1 MTYQFSTTASP
12 FNDETY
18 LEAFVESISTSL
30 PNELKRNLDHLCDL
44 DKTSAQLL
52 EQWRDKQDNCYKGVE
67 DSLVR
72 KFRSD
77 AAGIDT
83 TTSSDI
89 AVGSNTKSDGVDD
102 AADNDTSALPATPSK
117 VDSNQSPDKSPSI
130 SSSDSP
136 TKKKASAC
144 KKCRAKKTRCGVQPF
159 CLNLAAGL
167 DSPNSRQSSSPKKKQ
182 KVKEEEPMP
191 QISQEELTAH
201 LLKRGPPTSKEI
213 NSILLKHNPQYPT
226 QRQDIAEMY
235 NTLQQYSNEKMSTA
249 HQVKSMID
257 MALGRIDRDLAMFER
272 ELKIGSSNNTG
283 GVGGMQGMTSGGHQ
297 QQQSTSYHPQPSSTS
312 SFAPV
317 VPSTTTS
324 IAPTLHRSSGLPPS
338 TSSTQQKKQQPLTQE
353 VEKSTVKST
362 NLAAIKVSPTSTE
375 WILAKILSTENGMHT
390 LSDEDVTSKQIYRLP
405 VGRQVKILED
415 QKRHALTWNR
425 GDDCYAIYPET
436 TSFYRATV
444 STPLHNG
451 YVGVQ
456 FRNDMDANGI
466 THEKAVQLGHIMKRP
481 R

>member
-44 DKTSAQLL
+44 DKTSSQLL
-52 EQWRDKQDNCYKGVE
+52 EQWRDKQDKCYKCAE

-77 AAGIDT
+77 AAGIDSTT
-83 TTSSDI
+83 TTSSDT
-89 AVGSNTKSDGVDD
+89 AVGTT
-102 AADNDTSALPATPSK
+102 NDTPTALPATPSK
-117 VDSNQSPDKSPSI
+117 FDCIQSPEKSP
-130 SSSDSP
+130 DSP

-167 DSPNSRQSSSPKKKQ
+167 DSPNSRQGGSSPKKKQ
-182 KVKEEEPMP
+182 KVEEDPMP
-191 QISQEELTAH
+191 QVSQEKLTAH

-213 NSILLKHNPQYPT
+213 DDTILKHNPQYPA
-226 QRQDIAEMY
+226 QRQEITDMY

-272 ELKIGSSNNTG
+272 ELKIGNSSSGVIG
-283 GVGGMQGMTSGGHQ
+283 GGGIQGMTSGGHQ
-297 QQQSTSYHPQPSSTS
+297 QQQSTLYHPQPSYTS

-317 VPSTTTS
+317 PPSAATS
-324 IAPTLHRSSGLPPS
+324 TAPTLHRSTGLSPT
-338 TSSTQQKKQQPLTQE
+338 TSSCQQKKQQPSTQE

-390 LSDEDVTSKQIYRLP
+390 LSDEDVTSKQVYRLP

>member
-44 DKTSAQLL
+44 DKTSSQLL
-52 EQWRDKQDNCYKGVE
+52 EQWRDKQDNCYKQVE

-77 AAGIDT
+77 AAGIVDT
-83 TTSSDI
+83 TTRSSDT
-89 AVGSNTKSDGVDD
+89 VGSNSKTDDVDGN
-102 AADNDTSALPATPSK
+102 DNDTPTATPSK
-117 VDSNQSPDKSPSI
+117 LDSDQSPEKSPL
-130 SSSDSP
+130 SSDSP

-167 DSPNSRQSSSPKKKQ
+167 ESPNSRQGSSPKKQ
-182 KVKEEEPMP
+182 KVEEDPMP

-213 NSILLKHNPQYPT
+213 NSILLKHNPQYPA
-226 QRQDIAEMY
+226 QRQEITDMY

-272 ELKIGSSNNTG
+272 ELKIGSSE
-283 GVGGMQGMTSGGHQ
+283 GVGGGMQGMTSGSHRQ
-297 QQQSTSYHPQPSSTS
+297 QPSTSYHPQPLSTS

-324 IAPTLHRSSGLPPS
+324 TAPTLHRSSGLPPP
-338 TSSTQQKKQQPLTQE
+338 TSSCQQKKQQPSTQE

-390 LSDEDVTSKQIYRLP
+390 LSDEDVTSKQVYRLP

>member
-1 MTYQFSTTASP
+1 MTYQFNTTASP

-52 EQWRDKQDNCYKGVE
+52 EQWRDKQDNCVKQVE

-83 TTSSDI
+83 TTSSDT
-89 AVGSNTKSDGVDD
+89 AVGTT
-102 AADNDTSALPATPSK
+102 NDTPTVLPATPSK
-117 VDSNQSPDKSPSI
+117 LDCSQSPDNNQSPEKSPSL
-130 SSSDSP
+130 SDSP

-167 DSPNSRQSSSPKKKQ
+167 DSSNSRQGSSPKKKQ
-182 KVKEEEPMP
+182 KLEEEPMP
-191 QISQEELTAH
+191 EVSQEELTAH

-213 NSILLKHNPQYPT
+213 NSILSKHNPQYPT
-226 QRQDIAEMY
+226 QRQEIAEMY

-272 ELKIGSSNNTG
+272 ELKIGNSSSSG
-283 GVGGMQGMTSGGHQ
+283 GVGGGMQGMMTSSGHQ
-297 QQQSTSYHPQPSSTS
+297 QQSAYHPQPLPTS

-317 VPSTTTS
+317 PSTTTS
-324 IAPTLHRSSGLPPS
+324 TAPSLHRSTGLPTP
-338 TSSTQQKKQQPLTQE
+338 TSSCQQKKQQPSTQE
-353 VEKSTVKST
+353 VVEKSTVKST

-415 QKRHALTWNR
+415 QKRHALWNR